1 MIRLPPRLTRTTT
14 LSPYTTLFRSHHFQ
28 IDIRTVSP
36 MLAEIV
42 DIVRD
47 TGGVVPKSRTDAI
60 QVIANVGFRTPLADH
75 AVDGGVGTRKGG
87 IVRQAAVA
95 AHLGLVGR
103 LRRLGRGR
111 GGHDIALVV
120 RFQRG
125 ARDRKS
131 TRLISRH

>member
-1 MIRLPPRLTRTTT
+1 MQRRPT
-14 LSPYTTLFRSHHFQ
+14 SYTSSDTLFPYPTRFRS
-28 IDIRTVSP
+28 
-36 MLAEIV
+36 
-42 DIVRD
+42 
-47 TGGVVPKSRTDAI
+47 I
-60 QVIANVGFRTPLADH
+60 QLIANVGCRTPLADH

-125 ARDRKS
+125 ARIDRLQLLLTEILGQWRDAPGRVGNAAEDRKS
-131 TRLISRH
+131 TRLNSSH